1 MRDFKRQLATGL
13 GSIGVED
20 TTRGRRPH
28 LPCAICGRMRPVS
41 TATKSKSVSYCSDCR
56 IQEHQLIKM
65 WEARD
70 EAD

>member
-1 MRDFKRQLATGL
+1 MRTFLRQLATGL
-13 GSIGVED
+13 GGIGVED

-41 TATKSKSVSYCSDCR
+41 SNTMLKSVSYCSDCR
-56 IQEHQLIKM
+56 IQERQLIKM